1 MFEHQRGHGPAVN
14 EDQRRECLVGI
25 ACIGLPWS
33 RGGGWDIVPVEE
45 LGSIK
50 RAVKA
55 RHLDVDMSKRD
66 IGLVQETM

>member
-1 MFEHQRGHGPAVN
+1 M
-14 EDQRRECLVGI
+14 GI
-25 ACIGLPWS
+25 AFIGLPWS
-33 RGGGWDIVPVEE
+33 RGRGWDIVPVEE